1 MKKIVKL
8 TESDLVRLVNKV
20 LNEQSSIGFIEKMT
34 PPSSSQ
40 SKPNVMKDKLKSV
53 STSSPK
59 QNSLVDKM
67 VQPSTSKEYNMI
79 NTCSS
84 MGVKSP
90 GYCDTQ
96 AKKPIKLCAELGV
109 KTPGFCYVDSKKPVP
124 NLPDIIMGN

>member
-1 MKKIVKL
+1 MKKIVRL
-8 TESDLVRLVNKV
+8 TESDLVHLVNKV
-20 LNEQSSIGFIEKMT
+20 LNEQSSIGFVEKMT
-34 PPSSSQ
+34 PPSSQ
-40 SKPNVMKDKLKSV
+40 SKPNVMK
-53 STSSPK
+53 
-59 QNSLVDKM
+59 DKM